1 MVKEDVSRSDIMKML
16 ILMIT
21 EMKKLK
27 EMKKRKRSEFN
38 INFMFFKNSYYLL
51 AFLITWEGI

>member
-38 INFMFFKNSYYLL
+38 INFMFFKNSYYLR
-51 AFLITWEGI
+51 AFLIT